1 MPMLLDIRDTVADY
15 AELIARV
22 VGVDVEV
29 VDAGLNRLAGT
40 GLYASGVGE
49 NIRAEGE
56 TYRHVMRIR
65 RSFVMETPREH
76 FICTRCPGRDLCR
89 ETLSISTP
97 IIDGSDVLGVIGL
110 VCSTDEDRARV
121 LGHKDVYVQFI
132 ERCAEF
138 ILHKL
143 HDHADLLRARSFL
156 DIMLRILEI
165 NSRGI
170 VIFNAKGGISY
181 LNDIARRDLGLK
193 DDGLPTDVQFKRTGE
208 SFSDLEEFVVTA
220 RSRKHTLM
228 GQMTPLAPSDY
239 HFATV
244 FTFESLPRMADRVS
258 SLGDSLSGVENL
270 IGRSP
275 AMLQLKDQIRQI
287 AGSTSTVLVT
297 GESGTGKELVARAIH
312 FSSPRSQEPFV
323 SVNCMALNPGVL
335 ESELFGHEKGSFT
348 GAVAMRRGRFEQA
361 SGGTLFLDEVGELT
375 PELQVKLLRVLQER
389 RFERVGGSE
398 EIEVDIRI
406 VAATNKDLMPLVQAG
421 TFRED
426 LYYRLN
432 VVHIPIPPLRERRED
447 IPLLVAHFAEKAAK
461 ENGIPPKTFS
471 TEALNHLSG
480 YEWPGNIRQLQ
491 NVVERCLVLVP
502 GDVITLE
509 DLPAAIR
516 DEEAQFKS
524 AVDLLPVQLDLADTL
539 ERIEAALIRRALV
552 RADFVQAKAAELLG
566 ISKSLMQYKLKKYSI
581 TGH

>member
-1 MPMLLDIRDTVADY
+1 MNDKVHLLLIDDEKNYLLVLETLLTEAGYAVTALNDPETALAFLEESEVDIVITDMKMPRISGREVLERVKKNWPHIPVLIMTAFGSIESAVEAMRYGAFNYITKPFSNDELLLSIQNA
-15 AELIARV
+15 AELAR
-22 VGVDVEV
+22 
-29 VDAGLNRLAGT
+29 AHRQ
-40 GLYASGVGE
+40 Y
-49 NIRAEGE
+49 
-56 TYRHVMRIR
+56 
-65 RSFVMETPREH
+65 
-76 FICTRCPGRDLCR
+76 
-89 ETLSISTP
+89 
-97 IIDGSDVLGVIGL
+97 
-110 VCSTDEDRARV
+110 
-121 LGHKDVYVQFI
+121 Q
-132 ERCAEF
+132 
-138 ILHKL
+138 
-143 HDHADLLRARSFL
+143 LLR
-156 DIMLRILEI
+156 
-165 NSRGI
+165 
-170 VIFNAKGGISY
+170 
-181 LNDIARRDLGLK
+181 
-193 DDGLPTDVQFKRTGE
+193 E
-208 SFSDLEEFVVTA
+208 SLEE
-220 RSRKHTLM
+220 RYGKH
-228 GQMTPLAPSDY
+228 QI
-239 HFATV
+239 
-244 FTFESLPRMADRVS
+244 
-258 SLGDSLSGVENL
+258 
-270 IGRSP
+270 IGRSR
-275 AMLQLKDQIRQI
+275 AIRDMLALVDR
-287 AGSTSTVLVT
+287 AGPSRATVLIT

-471 TEALNHLSG
+471 NEALNHLSG

-509 DLPAAIR
+509 DLPAEIR